1 MLIIDRQWSQ
11 MVTLSR
17 RRRHASRWINRL
29 QSQRLHSPLLSTFI
43 PLEFGVSDA
52 RALRSTLSG
61 LFVFFLSFLEC
72 AMHKCSQDASARLS
86 SSVKNQ
92 AVEVGEREGE

>member
-1 MLIIDRQWSQ
+1 
-11 MVTLSR
+11 MVTDGDFVTPATSR
-17 RRRHASRWINRL
+17 QQMDQLAAVSTTSKSFAFDVHPPRVWCFRRSC
-29 QSQRLHSPLLSTFI
+29 SPQH
-43 PLEFGVSDA
+43 
-52 RALRSTLSG
+52 LSG